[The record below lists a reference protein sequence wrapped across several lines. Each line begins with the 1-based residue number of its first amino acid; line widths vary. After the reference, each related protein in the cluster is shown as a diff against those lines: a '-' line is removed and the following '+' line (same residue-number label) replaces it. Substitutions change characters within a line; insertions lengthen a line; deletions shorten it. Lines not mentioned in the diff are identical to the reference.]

1 MNRGAIQR
9 ILSAARRSDY
19 PEALWEALWDDL
31 DRAHT
36 LYEVS
41 ADLSYSRAPLR
52 KDMVR
57 IGDRAQELLDLLQR
71 PTSTTPRPIPA
82 DRLAGRFPLFESA
95 LGDGAGPPSFG
106 GLLAGLTLL
115 ASAARA
121 EGELLDAYIDTRR
134 PQRPDAPSPLL
145 VLIGIDLAGLGER
158 TLGLRN
164 EFGRGTDD
172 DPNAPY
178 SVMLDYITQALTE
191 FGVSV
196 SVKTA
201 AQYLSEGRALA
212 DFGYG
217 ITLNSPRLSDWSV

>member
-41 ADLSYSRAPLR
+41 ADLSYSRGPLR

-82 DRLAGRFPLFESA
+82 DRLAGRFP
-95 LGDGAGPPSFG
+95 
-106 GLLAGLTLL
+106 
-115 ASAARA
+115 
-121 EGELLDAYIDTRR
+121 
-134 PQRPDAPSPLL
+134 RPDAPSPLL